1 MKHRRFHE
9 GEEVRVGPQAC
20 DRRMIGRVC
29 RIEGLLRPIHGE
41 HRYTVATASGMAS
54 IMLEASLQKILV
66 SWDDCAWQPRRA
78 AR

>member
-1 MKHRRFHE
+1 MKHRMFHE

-29 RIEGLLRPIHGE
+29 RIEGLLRPIYGE
-41 HRYTVATASGMAS
+41 HRYTVMTESGMSS

-66 SWDDCAWQPRRA
+66 RWEDCEWQPRRE